1 MKNALE
7 ISIWVIAFGLTAIL
21 VVRARARQNYSKLGL
36 WITILLIMA
45 GSLTVLSTGIVFIRP
60 EERGVVFSSLAPK
73 GYREQALG
81 PGIHWIAPLAE
92 YVILYPISRQTYT
105 MTTSADANMSQI
117 GSNHM
122 NADGDS
128 ILARTR
134 DGQEVSLDIS
144 VIYAINPEEVVDL
157 HIKWQT
163 RYTDEMVRPTARSI
177 VRDAASQY
185 ATDEIV
191 SARRGELEEQIRETL
206 AAKLK
211 QNNLVLVDFF
221 LRDIRFSQA
230 YAAAIEQKQI
240 TEQQAIQAKNSIE
253 QKKLEADLAR
263 QAAKDQAE
271 ATIIAAEAAAK
282 ARLLEA
288 QAEADAN
295 KLMVESVGGPQAFIQ
310 YLYIQKIPAGI
321 KTIIV
326 PENTQFTMPLPTVA
340 E

>member
-1 MKNALE
+1 MKTTLE
-7 ISIWVIAFGLTAIL
+7 IIIWVFAIGLAAIL
-21 VVRARARQNYSKLGL
+21 TVRAQARQNYSKLGF
-36 WITILLIMA
+36 WIVGLVILASALTI
-45 GSLTVLSTGIVFIRP
+45 LSTGIVFIRP
-60 EERGVVFSSLAPK
+60 EERGVVLSSLAPK

-92 YVILYPISRQTYT
+92 QVILYPISRQTYT
-105 MTTSADANMSQI
+105 MTTRADANISQI

-122 NADGDS
+122 NADGDT
-128 ILARTR
+128 IIARTR

-144 VIYAINPEEVVDL
+144 VIYAVNPDEVVDL

-163 RYTDEMVRPTARSI
+163 RYTDQLVRPTARSI
-177 VRDAASQY
+177 VREAASHY
-185 ATDEIV
+185 GTDEIV
-191 SARRGELEEQIRETL
+191 SARRGELEEQIREKL
-206 AAKLK
+206 SAKLK
-211 QNNLVLVDFF
+211 ENNLVLVDFF

-230 YAAAIEQKQI
+230 YASAIEQKQI
-240 TEQQAIQAKNSIE
+240 TEQQAIQTKSSIE
-253 QKKLEADLAR
+253 QKKMEAELAR
-263 QAAKDQAE
+263 QSAKDQAE
-271 ATIIAAEAAAK
+271 ATIIAAEATAK

-326 PENTQFTMPLPTVA
+326 PGDTQFTMPLPAVA